1 MNYKDLND
9 RQSEALYQTDGAV
22 LILAGAGSGK
32 TKVVTNKIA
41 YLIEE
46 KNIFPSSILA
56 ITFTNKA
63 AKEML
68 ERVDKLIDEEASSMW
83 IGTFH
88 SICMR
93 ILRKNIERI
102 GYTSN
107 FTIYDSGDQNTLV
120 SDCIKELNLSKDVYK
135 SRGILATISHL
146 KNEDIDPDSYIKRT
160 LCRFLCKKCWRNI
173 FVISVQT

>member
-1 MNYKDLND
+1 
-9 RQSEALYQTDGAV
+9 
-22 LILAGAGSGK
+22 
-32 TKVVTNKIA
+32 
-41 YLIEE
+41 
-46 KNIFPSSILA
+46 
-56 ITFTNKA
+56 
-63 AKEML
+63 ML

-146 KNEDIDPDSYIKRT
+146 KNEDIDPDSYIKEHYVDFMQEMLEKYIRYISPN
-160 LCRFLCKKCWRNI
+160 LR
-173 FVISVQT
+173 VIMLLILMI